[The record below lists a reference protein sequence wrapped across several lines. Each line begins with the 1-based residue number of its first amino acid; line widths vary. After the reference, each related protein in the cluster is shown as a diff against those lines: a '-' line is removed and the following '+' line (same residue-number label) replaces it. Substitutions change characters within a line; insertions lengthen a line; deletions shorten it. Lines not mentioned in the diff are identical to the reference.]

1 MKAIDINNPT
11 EIRTI
16 GIKALKEAL
25 GYVGMVRFI
34 QQYDRGHGDYTKEKQ
49 QDGTDITYDDLEPF
63 LKRK

>member
-1 MKAIDINNPT
+1 MKAIDINNPA

-16 GIKALKEAL
+16 GIKAFKEAL

-49 QDGTDITYDDLEPF
+49 QDGIDITYDDIEPF
-63 LKRK
+63 LKEK